1 MKIGDKTFK
10 QTIEV
15 LKDPNTTATINDIQK
30 QNEFALKLYS
40 SVKRCFTM
48 IDEMEAM
55 RAKLLFIVDSSTN
68 SKTNKVEAAQLE
80 YDLWTLEGRV
90 HDIFQTGARE
100 DIFRNPAKLLERFLA
115 IQKESATG
123 SADFA
128 PTDQDVIV
136 YDKLNNDLIK
146 VESDYNIL
154 KQQIKPVPE
163 IKIKSKMNNK
173 KNKQ

>member
-1 MKIGDKTFK
+1 
-10 QTIEV
+10 
-15 LKDPNTTATINDIQK
+15 
-30 QNEFALKLYS
+30 
-40 SVKRCFTM
+40 M
-48 IDEMEAM
+48 IDEMETQ
-55 RAKLLFIVDSSTN
+55 RAKLLFIVDSSDN
-68 SKTNKVEAAQLE
+68 SKTSKVEAAQLE

-128 PTDQDVIV
+128 PTDQDDIV

-146 VESDYNIL
+146 VESDFKTL
-154 KQQIKPVPE
+154 KQEIKPVPE
-163 IKIKSKMNNK
+163 IKIKSKLNIK